1 MLAMRVLHF
10 DYRVVGCVAAWEAIL
25 FYFILFYLRLS
36 PLLCISFSLNLFL
49 SPSLSSPS
57 GKRFCR
63 CVCVWVGV
71 THVWNVSA
79 CNNQKD
85 NVNCVLKRI
94 IIQQQQLCVCFWT
107 WGEGEWKSLSQFAIL
122 AFHRKWQSCVSA
134 LHVESLYKSLLH
146 PCIVF

>member
-1 MLAMRVLHF
+1 MNIKILNRGKQFKKRQKKDRRKNVERERTKMLAMRVLHF

-63 CVCVWVGV
+63 CVCVGV
-71 THVWNVSA
+71 CHA
-79 CNNQKD
+79 CMK
-85 NVNCVLKRI
+85 
-94 IIQQQQLCVCFWT
+94 CFC
-107 WGEGEWKSLSQFAIL
+107 L
-122 AFHRKWQSCVSA
+122 
-134 LHVESLYKSLLH
+134 
-146 PCIVF
+146 